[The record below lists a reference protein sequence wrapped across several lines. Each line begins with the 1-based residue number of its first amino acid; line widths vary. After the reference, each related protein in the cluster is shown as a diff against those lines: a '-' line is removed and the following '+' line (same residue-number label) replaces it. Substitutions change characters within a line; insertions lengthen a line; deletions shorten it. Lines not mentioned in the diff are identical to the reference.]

1 MAKFH
6 PFIILA
12 AARTCLPQ
20 RSSDTQRSSACLAAM
35 LRYLCCILNSSFLA
49 NQYSYPARLR
59 RALALTPPCRLLIPL
74 LYKSC
79 FRAAAWSAAPARFTF
94 WQLPRSPHQPINR
107 KQGPPT
113 PLSSEVVFHQYHV
126 GQSVRG
132 RRPPKLVNCPQSIS
146 RPNQRIIS
154 VGPITPPWNPGG
166 HRRSI
171 SSPWTNHVIA
181 LWGRARLPIHP
192 FIHSCIHLSAYMS
205 SYTSLS
211 VLGT

>member
-12 AARTCLPQ
+12 TARTCLPQ
-20 RSSDTQRSSACLAAM
+20 RFSDTQRSSACLAAM

-113 PLSSEVVFHQYHV
+113 PPILGGCLPSIPCRPISARQTPPKTRQLPAVYQSTQSAYNISGADHAPLEPWRSSAFHQFPLDQSRHSSV
-126 GQSVRG
+126 GQG
-132 RRPPKLVNCPQSIS
+132 PPPQ
-146 RPNQRIIS
+146 
-154 VGPITPPWNPGG
+154 PWK
-166 HRRSI
+166 
-171 SSPWTNHVIA
+171 
-181 LWGRARLPIHP
+181 
-192 FIHSCIHLSAYMS
+192 SC
-205 SYTSLS
+205 
-211 VLGT
+211 G